1 MTAHPRLSA
10 PLSIGALDLPHRILM
25 GSMHTGMEDDPEQFP
40 ELAAYFAE
48 RARGGAGL
56 MITGGFSPSSEGR
69 LTPGGG
75 QLSDPAQVADH
86 RILTDAVHDAGGLL
100 ALQILHAGRYA
111 YHPKAVSASATQS
124 PISPFPARELT
135 DEQVRAAIQ
144 DFARCAVLAQEAG
157 YDAVEIMG
165 SEGYLL
171 NQFLAQR
178 TNQRE
183 DDWGGDAQRRRRF
196 PVEVVRAVRAAA
208 PELPIIYRISLMDLV
223 DGGQAWED
231 VVALA
236 HELED
241 AGVDV
246 FNTGIGWHE
255 ARVPTI
261 VTSVPRAAFTEA
273 TAALKAEVSVPVA
286 ASNRI
291 SMPEDAEAIL
301 AEGQADLVSMARP
314 FLADPAWVR
323 KALEGREDRINTC
336 IACNQ
341 ACLDHTF
348 SQKRASCLV
357 NPRAGRETTLVLEP
371 TRTAQRVA
379 VIGAGPAGLS
389 TAVAAAERGHR
400 VELFEAQDH
409 LGGQFALAQRIP
421 GKEEFAETLRYFTQR
436 LEDLGVAVRTGHRVS
451 AQELID
457 GGWDHVILATGV
469 EPRVPEIEGLE
480 HPSVITYPDL
490 VSGRR
495 QAGQRV
501 AVIGAGG
508 IGVDVCEFLTHTG
521 PQPTPV
527 EDWQKE
533 WGVAPLTGPDAQI
546 GALRK
551 PEPEPS
557 PRQVHLIQRRTSS
570 IGKDLGVTT
579 GWVHRAAL
587 RSRGVHQITGAQ
599 YVRIDDDGLHL
610 TVPAEDSSGAD
621 PADAPREPLVLPVDS
636 VILCAGQVSQR
647 ELVEPLEHSGISLH
661 IIGGADV
668 AAELDAKR
676 AIKQGVE
683 VAAGL

>member
-75 QLSDPAQVADH
+75 QLSDPAQVTDH

-291 SMPEDAEAIL
+291 SMPENAEAIL

-457 GGWDHVILATGV
+457 GGWDHIILATGV

-546 GALRK
+546 GGLRK

-610 TVPAEDSSGAD
+610 TVPAEDASGVD
-621 PADAPREPLVLPVDS
+621 GADAPREPLVLPVDS

>member
-10 PLSIGALDLPHRILM
+10 PLSIGRLELPHRILM

-56 MITGGFSPSSEGR
+56 MITGGFSPNGEGR

-75 QLSDPAQVADH
+75 QLSDPAQAAHH
-86 RILTDAVHDAGGLL
+86 RILTDAVHEAGGLL

-178 TNQRE
+178 TNQR
-183 DDWGGDAQRRRRF
+183 DDEWGGNVQRRRRF

-208 PELPIIYRISLMDLV
+208 PEFPIVYRLSLLDLV
-223 DGGQAWED
+223 EGGQTWDD
-231 VVALA
+231 VVELA
-236 HELED
+236 GELED

-291 SMPEDAEAIL
+291 SMPQDAETIL

-457 GGWDHVILATGV
+457 AGWDHVILATGV
-469 EPRVPEIEGLE
+469 DPRVPEIEGLE

-587 RSRGVHQITGAQ
+587 RARGVHQITGAQ

-610 TVPAEDSSGAD
+610 TVPAGDSSDTEAT
-621 PADAPREPLVLPVDS
+621 DAPREPLVLPVDS

>member
-1 MTAHPRLSA
+1 M
-10 PLSIGALDLPHRILM
+10 
-25 GSMHTGMEDDPEQFP
+25 
-40 ELAAYFAE
+40 
-48 RARGGAGL
+48 
-56 MITGGFSPSSEGR
+56 
-69 LTPGGG
+69 
-75 QLSDPAQVADH
+75 
-86 RILTDAVHDAGGLL
+86 
-100 ALQILHAGRYA
+100 
-111 YHPKAVSASATQS
+111 
-124 PISPFPARELT
+124 
-135 DEQVRAAIQ
+135 
-144 DFARCAVLAQEAG
+144 
-157 YDAVEIMG
+157 
-165 SEGYLL
+165 
-171 NQFLAQR
+171 
-178 TNQRE
+178 
-183 DDWGGDAQRRRRF
+183 
-196 PVEVVRAVRAAA
+196 
-208 PELPIIYRISLMDLV
+208 
-223 DGGQAWED
+223 
-231 VVALA
+231 
-236 HELED
+236 
-241 AGVDV
+241 
-246 FNTGIGWHE
+246 
-255 ARVPTI
+255 
-261 VTSVPRAAFTEA
+261 
-273 TAALKAEVSVPVA
+273 PVA

-291 SMPEDAEAIL
+291 SMPQDAETIL

-357 NPRAGRETTLVLEP
+357 NPRAGRETSLVLQP

-379 VIGAGPAGLS
+379 VVGAGPAGLA
-389 TAVAAAERGHR
+389 TAVAAAERGHH

-421 GKEEFAETLRYFTQR
+421 GKEEFAQTLRYFTQR
-436 LEDLGVAVRTGHRVS
+436 LDDLGVEVRTGHRVS

-457 GGWDHVILATGV
+457 AGWDHVILATGV

-490 VSGRR
+490 ISGRH
-495 QAGQRV
+495 QAGERV

-508 IGVDVCEFLTHTG
+508 IGVDVCELLTHTG

-533 WGVAPLTGPDAQI
+533 WGVAPLSGPDAQI
-546 GALRK
+546 GGLRK

-557 PRQVHLIQRRTSS
+557 PRQVHLIQRRASS

-587 RSRGVHQITGAQ
+587 RARGVHQITGAQ

-610 TVPAEDSSGAD
+610 TVPAEDSSGTDA
-621 PADAPREPLVLPVDS
+621 ADAPRKPLVLPVDS

-683 VAAGL
+683 VAAAL

>member
-1 MTAHPRLSA
+1 MTEHPRLSA
-10 PLSIGALDLPHRILM
+10 PLSIGRLELPHRILM

-56 MITGGFSPSSEGR
+56 MITGGFSPNGEGR

-75 QLSDPAQVADH
+75 RLSDPAQAAHH
-86 RILTDAVHDAGGLL
+86 RILTDAVHEAGGLL

-208 PELPIIYRISLMDLV
+208 PGLPIIYRISLMDLV

-286 ASNRI
+286 ASNRM
-291 SMPEDAEAIL
+291 SMPEDAETIL

-379 VIGAGPAGLS
+379 VVGAGPAGLA

-495 QAGQRV
+495 QAGERV

-521 PQPTPV
+521 PQPTRV

-533 WGVAPLTGPDAQI
+533 WGVAPLSGPDAQI
-546 GALRK
+546 GGLRK

-579 GWVHRAAL
+579 GWVHRVAL

-610 TVPAEDSSGAD
+610 TVPAEDSSGTDA
-621 PADAPREPLVLPVDS
+621 ADAPREPLVLPVDS

-661 IIGGADV
+661 IIGGADA

-683 VAAGL
+683 VAAAL